1 MLIVLT
7 ILRLPFLLLKLPY
20 RGGRWLVGRIV
31 EFGQRAFR
39 MIRAM
44 LRVIWAT
51 PGFFFITVPMAAYRR
66 LVRLRNRVLRII
78 ETAESESAKWKALFT
93 AVKLPY
99 TGLRALGLSPQM
111 AISLLLAGSVAGGGV
126 VVNETLLQE
135 KSFAR
140 GDSGVYTAP
149 SDVPTFFSA
158 EYNTLRVD
166 LGTTPVK
173 LLEIS
178 DVSIGTS
185 YTGSALP
192 SGTTTT
198 IDISGNVS
206 ASTYLIVGEMLF
218 EKNRCETLTLS
229 DINVH
234 TLNLV
239 DNYSDGQSISP
250 TASSGIRNRAVL
262 GGYVMAQDMSTK
274 GGLYDR
280 IWVQAPNSGVHG
292 QVDNLVMSNIYT
304 RGGGC
309 LLSRIR
315 GGTLTIRLNEI
326 GGDSNL
332 ATKAFTVGTN
342 VKATVINN
350 TGNVEALMAAPA
362 TQTIDE

>member
-1 MLIVLT
+1 MLIALT

-20 RGGRWLVGRIV
+20 RGGSWLVGRIV
-31 EFGQRAFR
+31 EFFWRMGR
-39 MIRAM
+39 MIRAI

-51 PGFFFITVPMAAYRR
+51 PGMVFIHGPVGVYRR
-66 LVRLRNRVLRII
+66 IVRFRNWLLAKVEYIQ
-78 ETAESESAKWKALFT
+78 SESQKWRT
-93 AVKLPY
+93 AFSIARSPY
-99 TGLRALGLSPQM
+99 SLLRGMGLSPQM
-111 AISLLLAGSVAGGGV
+111 AISFLVAGSAVGGGV

-140 GDSGVYTAP
+140 GDAGVFSAP

-166 LGTTPVK
+166 LGTTAVK

-198 IDISGNVS
+198 IDVGGNAA

-218 EKNRCETLTLS
+218 EKNRCETLALS

-234 TLNLV
+234 VLNIV
-239 DNYSDGQSISP
+239 DNYSDGQSIAP

-280 IWVQAPNSGVHG
+280 IWVQAPNSGVNG
-292 QVDNLVMSNIYT
+292 RVDNLVLSNIYT

-332 ATKAFTVGTN
+332 ATKAFTVGTG
-342 VKATVINN
+342 VKASVINN
-350 TGNVEALMAAPA
+350 TGNVEAVFAVPA